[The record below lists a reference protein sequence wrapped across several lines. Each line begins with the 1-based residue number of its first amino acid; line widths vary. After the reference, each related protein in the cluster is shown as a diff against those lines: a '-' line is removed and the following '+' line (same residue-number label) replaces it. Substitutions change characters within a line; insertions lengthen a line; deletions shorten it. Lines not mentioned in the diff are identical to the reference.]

1 MKLLSLIAS
10 ADAYI
15 NVCYYTSWAQYR
27 NDPYK
32 FTPENI
38 DANLCTHI
46 NYGFAFVNDW
56 GTNVRTYEWNDEAM
70 YKRVMAKRRENPSLK
85 VYLSVGGWT
94 HGTGPFKIA
103 AASDS
108 SRATFARNSLQFIQT
123 HDFDGI
129 DIDWEYP
136 GYKGR
141 NPRTVCERKFA
152 QKLRRKLYF
161 VK

>member
-1 MKLLSLIAS
+1 MKLFSLIAS

-32 FTPENI
+32 FTAENI

-46 NYGFAFVNDW
+46 NYGFGFVNNH
-56 GTNVRTYEWNDEAM
+56 GTNVRTYEWNDEDM

-94 HGTGPFKIA
+94 HGTGPFKLA
-103 AASDS
+103 AASES
-108 SRATFARNSLQFIQT
+108 SRATFARNSLHFIKH

-136 GYKGR
+136 GYEGR
-141 NPRTVCERKFA
+141 ETRLSTIPRQVLF
-152 QKLRRKLYF
+152 
-161 VK
+161 